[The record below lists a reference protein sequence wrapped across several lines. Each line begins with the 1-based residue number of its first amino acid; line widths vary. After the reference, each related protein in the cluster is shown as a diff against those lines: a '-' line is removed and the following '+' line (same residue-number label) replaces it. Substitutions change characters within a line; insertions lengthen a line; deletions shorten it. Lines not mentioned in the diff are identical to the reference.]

1 MQTRLCQ
8 IFVTLQ
14 GGSPGPAVTKLG
26 GWQAPFERVVIDL
39 SNIQDSKKFQ
49 QHIFATLEGGYHP
62 PNNKKFSEF
71 STGEFHPLKGRS

>member
-14 GGSPGPAVTKLG
+14 GSSPGPAVTKLG
-26 GWQAPFERVVIDL
+26 GWQAPFERVVVDL
-39 SNIQDSKKFQ
+39 SNIWDLKFSQ

-62 PNNKKFSEF
+62 PNNEKFSKF
-71 STGEFHPLKGRS
+71 Y